1 MSFSSY
7 LLEVGSLNLLNLSN
21 VKTTRIIFLIKYLP
35 NTYKHKNHKCVQQK
49 ERNYHSF

>member
-21 VKTTRIIFLIKYLP
+21 VQNNKNNIFNKISYEYLQ
-35 NTYKHKNHKCVQQK
+35 TQK
-49 ERNYHSF
+49 S

>member
-21 VKTTRIIFLIKYLP
+21 VKTTRIIFFNKISYEYLQ
-35 NTYKHKNHKCVQQK
+35 TQK
-49 ERNYHSF
+49 SLMCTTKRKELS